1 MHSSEGA
8 DTALYQPFRADGNP
22 LARLPFHNPA
32 NLGIVTLRNRATWHE
47 LPCCSRDF
55 LLEAYGPSGGKQKR
69 SASQP
74 CPIAPT
80 CLPVLVV
87 ELCQPCKRGGPKH
100 TVNHSRQLVGLVPP
114 ATAREIV
121 QNHDSKSHFCYPFF
135 CLPFVIHPRC
145 PLSFILSFSIL
156 YFYAGLG
163 ESAALPEAETS
174 A

>member
-1 MHSSEGA
+1 MTLTHIRSNRRDLQADQGQPGCSGRSGRSTMHSSEGA
-8 DTALYQPFRADGNP
+8 DTALYQLFRADGNP

-47 LPCCSRDF
+47 LPCCSRDI

-87 ELCQPCKRGGPKH
+87 QLCQPCKRGGPKH
-100 TVNHSRQLVGLVPP
+100 TVNHSRQLVGFVPP
-114 ATAREIV
+114 ATARGIV
-121 QNHDSKSHFCYPFF
+121 QNHDSKSHFCYPFSVSR
-135 CLPFVIHPRC
+135 L
-145 PLSFILSFSIL
+145 
-156 YFYAGLG
+156 
-163 ESAALPEAETS
+163 
-174 A
+174 